1 MVETNLQRPA
11 RSRRSFRR
19 PFFFLLLI
27 LIYTGVALLALTLQV
42 IAPLSSSAVQ
52 AGQVSYQDILAPAD
66 ITFTSE
72 VRTQQQRDAAARAV
86 SPVYTLPDTSIARRQ
101 LEQLR
106 TALAFI
112 TSVRLDG
119 YATNEEK
126 LNDLAALD
134 EIHLQQDTANRILAL
149 SESRWQAV
157 QQEAISVLEQV
168 MRGVIRDDR
177 LEDARRNIPSLVSLS
192 LTEEQSQIVAELA
205 AAFVAPNSFYSDELT
220 EAARQEAA
228 DAVAPVMRTFKSG
241 ETVVQRGA
249 IVSELDVEALREMGL
264 SQPVMDWKDLASVA
278 ALIILS
284 LAFLILYLRRGR
296 GLSQDTRGLTLVSVL
311 FLAFLMLGRLIAYG
325 SPSLA
330 YIFPL
335 AAYGMTVTV
344 LFGAQPALISSL
356 PLSIL
361 VAFQMPNA
369 MELTSFY
376 ILTSYFGV
384 MSLGR
389 ARRVTA
395 FFMAGAA
402 ITGSGALVTI
412 IYRLPDVATSWTTLA
427 TLSGAALL
435 NGIASAA
442 LSVLLQFFLA
452 QFLGMTTALQ
462 LMELSRADHPLLQ
475 EMLRNIPGT
484 YQHSLQVANLAE
496 QAAERIGAD
505 TLLTRVGAVYHDV
518 GKLGNPQFFIEN
530 QVPGAPNP
538 HDSLEPLTSAEIII
552 RHVTDGLVLA
562 KKHRLPQRIC
572 NFILE
577 HHGTMITRYQYVKA
591 VEAAGGDESQVDIA
605 RFGYPGPRPQSRETA
620 ILMLADGCE
629 ARMRA
634 ERPRNEDELRALIKS
649 VIEHRM
655 SSGQLDD
662 TDLTLRDLEKIQDS
676 FTATLRG
683 IYHPRI
689 EYPRLQKNTQSLED
703 TVPRGRA
710 PDVEQRST
718 GEKTR
723 PLEES
728 RWRQDEHPVQA
739 AENSYPESGESLPV
753 AEAESGSSQPAP
765 REDSD

>member
-1 MVETNLQRPA
+1 MAETKL
-11 RSRRSFRR
+11 RR
-19 PFFFLLLI
+19 PLRRPLFFLLLI
-27 LIYTGVALLALTLQV
+27 LIYSGVTLLSLILQV
-42 IAPLSSSAVQ
+42 IIPASSSSLQ
-52 AGQVSYQDILAPAD
+52 AGQVAYQDILAPAD

-72 VRTQQQRDAAARAV
+72 VRTQQQREAAARAV
-86 SPVYTLPDTSIARRQ
+86 QPVYTLPDTSIARRQ

-106 TALAFI
+106 TALTFI
-112 TSVRLDG
+112 TSVRAD
-119 YATNEEK
+119 AFASTAEK

-134 EIHLQQDTANRILAL
+134 EIHLQQDTANRILGL

-177 LEDARRNIPSLVSLS
+177 LEDVRRSIPSLVSLS
-192 LTEEQSQIVAELA
+192 LTEEQSQIVAELT
-205 AAFVAPNSFYSDELT
+205 AAFVAPNSFYSESLT
-220 EAARQEAA
+220 EAARRDAA
-228 DAVAPVMRTFKSG
+228 SAVAPVMRTFKSG

-264 SQPVMDWKDLASVA
+264 SQPVLDWKDLVSVVG
-278 ALIILS
+278 LLILS
-284 LAFLILYLRRGR
+284 LSFLILYLRRSR
-296 GLSQDTRGLTLVSVL
+296 ALNRDLRGLTLVTVL
-311 FLAFLMLGRLIAYG
+311 FLAFLMIGRLVAYG

-335 AAYGMTVTV
+335 AAYGMTVAV
-344 LFGAQPALISSL
+344 LFGTQPALISSL

-361 VAFQMPNA
+361 VAFQLPNA
-369 MELTSFY
+369 LELTSFY

-402 ITGSGALVTI
+402 ITASGALVTI
-412 IYRLPDVATSWTTLA
+412 IYRLPDASTDWTTLA
-427 TLSGAALL
+427 TLSGASFL

-442 LSVLLQFFLA
+442 MGVLLQFFLA
-452 QFLGMTTALQ
+452 QFMGMTTALQ

-518 GKLGNPQFFIEN
+518 GKLSNPQFFIEN
-530 QVPGAPNP
+530 QLPGSPNP
-538 HDSLEPLTSAEIII
+538 HDSLDPLTSAAIII
-552 RHVTDGLVLA
+552 RHVTEGVALA
-562 KKHRLPQRIC
+562 TKYRLPQRIC
-572 NFILE
+572 DFILE

-591 VEAAGGDESQVDIA
+591 VEAAGGDESRVDVEQF
-605 RFGYPGPRPQSRETA
+605 RYPGPRPRSRETA

-629 ARMRA
+629 ARVRA
-634 ERPRNEDELRALIKS
+634 ERPRNEEEVRALIKS
-649 VIEHRM
+649 VIEQRM
-655 SSGQLDD
+655 SSGELDD

-689 EYPRLQKNTQSLED
+689 EYPRLEKKAQLEAD
-703 TVPRGRA
+703 TLPRGGLSGS
-710 PDVEQRST
+710 EHRSMS
-718 GEKTR
+718 EATR
-723 PLEES
+723 PIAELRKAGGEVSKASPE
-728 RWRQDEHPVQA
+728 A
-739 AENSYPESGESLPV
+739 ADAGPERIQPATQESG
-753 AEAESGSSQPAP
+753 
-765 REDSD
+765 R

>member
-1 MVETNLQRPA
+1 MAETKF
-11 RSRRSFRR
+11 RRSFRR
-19 PFFFLLLI
+19 PLFFLLLI
-27 LIYTGVALLALTLQV
+27 VIFAGVTLLALTLQV
-42 IAPLSSSAVQ
+42 VIPVSSSSLQ
-52 AGQVSYQDILAPAD
+52 AGQVAYQDILAPTD

-72 VRTQQQRDAAARAV
+72 VRTQQQREAAARAV
-86 SPVYTLPDTSIARRQ
+86 QPVYTLPDTSIARRQ
-101 LEQLR
+101 LEQMR
-106 TALAFI
+106 TALTFI
-112 TSVRLDG
+112 TSVRLD
-119 YATNEEK
+119 AFASTEAK

-134 EIHLQQDTANRILAL
+134 EIHLQQDTASRILAL

-192 LTEEQSQIVAELA
+192 LTEEQSQIVAELT
-205 AAFVAPNSFYSDELT
+205 AAFVAPNSFYSGDLT
-220 EAARQEAA
+220 EAARQAAA
-228 DAVAPVMRTFKSG
+228 DAVTPVMRTFKSG

-264 SQPVMDWKDLASVA
+264 SQPVLDWKDLVSV
-278 ALIILS
+278 LGLLILS
-284 LAFLILYLRRGR
+284 LTFLILFLRRSR
-296 GLSQDTRGLTLVSVL
+296 ALNRDLRGLTLVTVL
-311 FLAFLMLGRLIAYG
+311 FLAFLMIGRLVAYG

-335 AAYGMTVTV
+335 AAYGMTVAV
-344 LFGAQPALISSL
+344 LFGTQPALISSL
-356 PLSIL
+356 PVSIL
-361 VAFQMPNA
+361 VAFQLPNA
-369 MELTSFY
+369 LELTTFY

-402 ITGSGALVTI
+402 ITASGALITI
-412 IYRLPDVATSWTTLA
+412 IYRLPDAATDWTTLA
-427 TLSGAALL
+427 TLSGASLL

-442 LSVLLQFFLA
+442 LGVLLQFFLA
-452 QFLGMTTALQ
+452 QFMGMTTALQ

-505 TLLTRVGAVYHDV
+505 TLLTRVGAVYHDT
-518 GKLGNPQFFIEN
+518 GKLSNPQFFIEN
-530 QVPGAPNP
+530 QLPGSPNP
-538 HDSLEPLTSAEIII
+538 HDSLDPMTSAEIII
-552 RHVTDGLVLA
+552 RHVTEGVTLA
-562 KKHRLPQRIC
+562 AKHRLPQRIC
-572 NFILE
+572 DFILE
-577 HHGTMITRYQYVKA
+577 HHGTMLTRYQYVKA
-591 VEAAGGDESQVDIA
+591 VEAAGGDESQVDVEQF
-605 RFGYPGPRPQSRETA
+605 RYPGPRPQSRETA

-629 ARMRA
+629 ARVRA
-634 ERPRNEDELRALIKS
+634 ERPRNEDEVRILIKS
-649 VIEHRM
+649 VIEQRM

-689 EYPRLQKNTQSLED
+689 EYPRLEKKAQSEAETL
-703 TVPRGRA
+703 PRGI
-710 PDVEQRST
+710 VSSSEHRSFT
-718 GEKTR
+718 EPTR
-723 PLEES
+723 
-728 RWRQDEHPVQA
+728 
-739 AENSYPESGESLPV
+739 PV
-753 AEAESGSSQPAP
+753 AESRKPEGEFSKQSPEAAEAGPGKVQPATQESG
-765 REDSD
+765 R